1 MASRETAAE
10 VLHAH
15 YEFSLTCLPVQ
26 WEQNIR
32 FSEWIPAHMFSIRL
46 FTEQA
51 G

>member
-10 VLHAH
+10 VLHAP
-15 YEFSLTCLPVQ
+15 YEFSLTCLPVK

-32 FSEWIPAHMFSIRL
+32 SSEWIPAHMLNIPL
-46 FTEQA
+46 FTEHA